1 MFLLFKPSGLGFL
14 LLAAGRI
21 LTDQTLKRNDSWEN
35 NSPSFWLTLA
45 SRDNYLCHQIHK
57 KYGGNK
63 IKIIM
68 VRFGERVEIV
78 TGRGPERGFWNA
90 GNFLIWVVVI
100 WVCLLGISLLSCIL
114 ICVLFCM

>member
-1 MFLLFKPSGLGFL
+1 MKFLLV
-14 LLAAGRI
+14 AAGSI
-21 LTDQTLKRNDSWEN
+21 LTDKTLKRNDSWEN

-45 SRDNYLCHQIHK
+45 SRDNYLCHQRHK

-68 VRFGERVEIV
+68 VKFGERVEMV
-78 TGRGPERGFWNA
+78 PGTGPERGFWNV

-100 WVCLLGISLLSCIL
+100 RVYLLGINVLSCIL
-114 ICVLFCM
+114 IGVLFCM